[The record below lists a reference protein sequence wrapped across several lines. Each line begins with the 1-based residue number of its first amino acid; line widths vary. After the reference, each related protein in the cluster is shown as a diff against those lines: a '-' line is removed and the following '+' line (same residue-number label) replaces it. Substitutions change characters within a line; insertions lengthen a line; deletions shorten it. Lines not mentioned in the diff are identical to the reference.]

1 MTVEA
6 QYDKFISGLNQTMSN
21 VDSDLLVKIMYLE
34 RKLPDIAPKVE
45 LNIKYKSHV
54 DTERKKEIIR
64 SKLGFPNQTTNHGV
78 NVVGRMNTSMVE
90 QFSQD
95 PDVQYITGSATPSSY

>member
-34 RKLPDIAPKVE
+34 RKLPDTSPKVE

-54 DTERKKEIIR
+54 DTERKK
-64 SKLGFPNQTTNHGV
+64 KL
-78 NVVGRMNTSMVE
+78 
-90 QFSQD
+90 
-95 PDVQYITGSATPSSY
+95 

>member
-1 MTVEA
+1 M
-6 QYDKFISGLNQTMSN
+6 NN

-78 NVVGRMNTSMVE
+78 NVVGRMDTNMVE
-90 QFSQD
+90 KFSQD